1 MKKIFLAIAAV
12 AALASCSKSE
22 IAYEQEDAQIA
33 ISPVAAN
40 RTKAMVSGTEFPA
53 EKFMVWAYYK
63 QLDAGKSIADWQAAT
78 AFAQQTYIEE
88 RPFEPS
94 GTEGLWAGVTP
105 YYWPKLGSLLFV
117 GYYPA
122 TEDMAELVSY
132 EFTSDVNKMAIGDKE
147 AGVFFTPGDY
157 ETTGFVNNA
166 TGANHVE
173 DFMYFNMTPASCDGS
188 TVGADN
194 SVTSG
199 YQIDVHFRH
208 ALSWISVVLAKDANT
223 PDEATITVKS
233 VTFTDVKTTGTGV
246 VDNSPVAPATNEI
259 AWDTTGSADV
269 DVNVWT
275 GEKVLG
281 AAETLEKQPV
291 VIPQG
296 MAGNLVVTYV
306 VSSEDGSSFEET
318 KTIALADINAE
329 NPVWEPGQK
338 YTYTITI
345 GTSEILIDP
354 AIVDWVPVTP
364 SVPVE

>member
-1 MKKIFLAIAAV
+1 MKKIFFAIAAV

-22 IAYEQEDAQIA
+22 VAYEQENAQIA

-53 EKFMVWAYYK
+53 ENFMVWAYYK
-63 QLDAGKSIADWQAAT
+63 QIDAGTNIAAWQAAT
-78 AFAQQTYIEE
+78 TLTQQTYIDEK
-88 RPFEPS
+88 PFEPS
-94 GTEGLWAGVTP
+94 GTAGLWAGVIP

-122 TEDMAELVSY
+122 TDAMAAKVSY
-132 EFTSDVNKMAIGDKE
+132 EFTSSVNKMTV
-147 AGVFFTPGDY
+147 AGFTPGDY
-157 ETTGFVNNA
+157 QTKGFVNNA
-166 TGANHVE
+166 TGADHVE

-259 AWDTTGSADV
+259 AWDTTSSTDV

-281 AAETLEKQPV
+281 TAETLEKQPV

-318 KTIALADINAE
+318 KTIALADINSE
-329 NPVWEPGQK
+329 NPNWEPGQK

-345 GTSEILIDP
+345 GTTEILIDP
-354 AIVDWVPVTP
+354 AIVDWAPVTP
-364 SVPVE
+364 TIPIE

>member
-1 MKKIFLAIAAV
+1 MKKILIALAAV
-12 AALASCSKSE
+12 AALAACSKSE
-22 IAYEQEDAQIA
+22 IQYEQENTPIA

-40 RTKAMVSGTEFPA
+40 RTKAMVTGTEFPA
-53 EKFMVWAYYK
+53 EEFMVWAYYK
-63 QLDAGKSIADWQAAT
+63 QIGAGTTIEGWQAAT
-78 AFAQQTYIEE
+78 NLDQQLYIEE
-88 RPFEPS
+88 KPFEPS
-94 GTEGLWAGVTP
+94 GTAGLWAGVTP

-122 TEDMAELVSY
+122 TEEMAEKVKY
-132 EFTSDVNKMAIGDKE
+132 EFSSDVNKMTVEG
-147 AGVFFTPGDY
+147 FTPGDY
-157 ETTGFVNNA
+157 QATGFVNT

-173 DFMYFNMTPASCDGS
+173 DFMYFNMTPASCDGK
-188 TVGADN
+188 TVGTQN

-275 GEKVLG
+275 GDKELG

-291 VIPQG
+291 IIPQV
-296 MAGNLVVTYV
+296 MEGNLVVTYV
-306 VSSEDGSSFEET
+306 ISSEDGSSFEET
-318 KTIALADINAE
+318 KTVALKDINSE
-329 NPVWEPGQK
+329 NPNWEPGQK

-364 SVPVE
+364 SLPIM

>member
-53 EKFMVWAYYK
+53 EDFMVWAYYK
-63 QLDAGKSIADWQAAT
+63 QIGAGTGISAWQAAT
-78 AFAQQTYIEE
+78 TLDQQTYIDEK
-88 RPFEPS
+88 PFEPS
-94 GTEGLWAGVTP
+94 GTEGLWAGKIP

-122 TEDMAELVSY
+122 TEAMADMVSY
-132 EFTSDVNKMAIGDKE
+132 QFTSSVNKMTV
-147 AGVFFTPGDY
+147 AGFTPGDY
-157 ETTGFVNNA
+157 QTTGFVNNA
-166 TGANHVE
+166 TGADHVE

-208 ALSWISVVLAKDANT
+208 ALSWISVVLAKDAST

-259 AWDTTGSADV
+259 AWDTTGSADA

-275 GEKVLG
+275 GNKVIG
-281 AAETLEKQPV
+281 DAETLEKQPV

-318 KTIALADINAE
+318 KTIALADINSE
-329 NPVWEPGQK
+329 NPNWEPGQK

-345 GTSEILIDP
+345 GTTEILIDP

>member
-1 MKKIFLAIAAV
+1 MKKILFAIAAV
-12 AALASCSKSE
+12 ATLASCAKSE
-22 IAYEQEDAQIA
+22 VEYVQAEAQIA

-53 EKFMVWAYYK
+53 ENFMVWAYYK
-63 QLDAGKSIADWQAAT
+63 QLTAPTSIEAWQT
-78 AFAQQTYIEE
+78 STEAQQTYINEK
-88 RPFEPS
+88 PFQPS
-94 GTEGLWAGVTP
+94 GTSGLWAGVTP

-122 TEDMAELVSY
+122 TDAMAAKVSY
-132 EFTSDVNKMAIGDKE
+132 EFTSSVNKMTVDG
-147 AGVFFTPGDY
+147 FTPGDY
-157 ETTGFVNNA
+157 QTTGFVNNA

-173 DFMYFNMTPASCDGS
+173 DFMYFNMTPSSCDGS
-188 TVGADN
+188 TVGAEN
-194 SVTSG
+194 SVTTG

-223 PDEATITVKS
+223 PEKATITVKS
-233 VTFTDVKTTGTGV
+233 VTFTDVKTTGTGI
-246 VDNSPVAPATNEI
+246 VDNSPVAPNTNEI
-259 AWDTTGSADV
+259 AWETTDAKT

-291 VIPQG
+291 IIPQG

-318 KTIALADINAE
+318 KTVALASINSE
-329 NPVWEPGQK
+329 NPNWKPGQK

-354 AIVDWVPVTP
+354 SIVDWAPVTP
-364 SVPVE
+364 SLPIQ

>member
-53 EKFMVWAYYK
+53 ENFMVWAYYK
-63 QLDAGKSIADWQAAT
+63 QIGAGTNIAAWQSATTLD
-78 AFAQQTYIEE
+78 QQTYIDEK
-88 RPFEPS
+88 PFEPS
-94 GTEGLWAGVTP
+94 STEGLWAGVTP

-122 TEDMAELVSY
+122 TEEMADMVSY
-132 EFTSDVNKMAIGDKE
+132 EFTSSVNKMTV
-147 AGVFFTPGDY
+147 AGFTPGDY
-157 ETTGFVNNA
+157 QTTGFVNNA
-166 TGANHVE
+166 TGADHVE

-259 AWDTTGSADV
+259 AWDTTGSADA

-275 GEKVLG
+275 GNKVIG
-281 AAETLEKQPV
+281 DAETLEKQPV

-318 KTIALADINAE
+318 KTIALADINST
-329 NPVWEPGQK
+329 NPNWEPGQK

-354 AIVDWVPVTP
+354 AVVDWSPVTP
-364 SVPVE
+364 SVPIQ

>member
-1 MKKIFLAIAAV
+1 MKKIFITLAAIATL
-12 AALASCSKSE
+12 AACSKSE
-22 IAYEQEDAQIA
+22 IEYEQEDAPIA

-53 EKFMVWAYYK
+53 EDFMVWAYYK
-63 QLDAGKSIADWQAAT
+63 QIGAGTGISAWQAET
-78 AFAQQTYIEE
+78 TLDQQTYIDEK
-88 RPFEPS
+88 PFEPS
-94 GTEGLWAGVTP
+94 GTEGLWAGKIP

-122 TEDMAELVSY
+122 TEAMADMVSY
-132 EFTSDVNKMAIGDKE
+132 EFTSSVNKMTV
-147 AGVFFTPGDY
+147 AGFTPGDY
-157 ETTGFVNNA
+157 QTTGFVNNA
-166 TGANHVE
+166 TGADHVE

-318 KTIALADINAE
+318 KTIALADINSE
-329 NPVWEPGQK
+329 NPNWEPGQK

-345 GTSEILIDP
+345 GTTEILIDP
-354 AIVDWVPVTP
+354 AIVDWAPVTP
-364 SVPVE
+364 SIPIE

>member
-1 MKKIFLAIAAV
+1 MKKVFLTLAAV
-12 AALASCSKSE
+12 AAIASCSKSE
-22 IAYEQEDAQIA
+22 VAYEQEDAQIA

-53 EKFMVWAYYK
+53 EDFMVWAYYK

-88 RPFEPS
+88 KPFEPS
-94 GTEGLWAGVTP
+94 GTEGLWAGKIP
-105 YYWPKLGSLLFV
+105 YYWPKLGSLLFA

-122 TEDMAELVSY
+122 TDAMKALVSY
-132 EFTSDVNKMAIGDKE
+132 EFDGDTNLMTVD
-147 AGVFFTPGDY
+147 GFTPGDY
-157 ETTGFVNNA
+157 QTTGFVNNA

-173 DFMYFNMTPASCDGS
+173 DFMYFNMTPASCDGK
-188 TVGADN
+188 TVGTQN

-208 ALSWISVVLAKDANT
+208 ALSWISVVLAKDTKT
-223 PDEATITVKS
+223 PEEATITVKS

-246 VDNSPVAPATNEI
+246 VDNSPVAPNTNEI
-259 AWDTTGSADV
+259 DWDTTGSADV

-275 GEKVLG
+275 GEKELG
-281 AAETLEKQPV
+281 AAETLDKQPV
-291 VIPQG
+291 IIPQG

-306 VSSEDGSSFEET
+306 ISSEDGSSFEET
-318 KTIALADINAE
+318 KTVALKDINSE
-329 NPVWEPGQK
+329 NPNWEPGQK

-354 AIVDWVPVTP
+354 AIVEWVPVTP
-364 SVPVE
+364 SLPIQ

>member
-1 MKKIFLAIAAV
+1 MKKIFITLAAV
-12 AALASCSKSE
+12 AALAACSKSE

-53 EKFMVWAYYK
+53 EDFMVWAYYK
-63 QLDAGKSIADWQAAT
+63 QIGAGTGISAWQAAT
-78 AFAQQTYIEE
+78 TLAQQKYIDEK
-88 RPFEPS
+88 PFEPS
-94 GTEGLWAGVTP
+94 GTEGLWAGKIP

-122 TEDMAELVSY
+122 TEAMADMVSY
-132 EFTSDVNKMAIGDKE
+132 EFTSSVNKMTV
-147 AGVFFTPGDY
+147 AGFTPGDY
-157 ETTGFVNNA
+157 QTTGFVNNA
-166 TGANHVE
+166 TGADHVE
-173 DFMYFNMTPASCDGS
+173 DFMYFNMTPASCDGK
-188 TVGADN
+188 TVGTQN

-208 ALSWISVVLAKDANT
+208 ALSWISVVLAKDSNT
-223 PDEATITVKS
+223 PEEATITVKS

-259 AWDTTGSADV
+259 DWNTTGSADV

-275 GEKVLG
+275 GEKELG

-296 MAGNLVVTYV
+296 MEGNLVVTYV

-318 KTIALADINAE
+318 KTVALKDINSE
-329 NPVWEPGQK
+329 NPNWEPGQK

-354 AIVDWVPVTP
+354 SIVEWVPVTP
-364 SVPVE
+364 SLPIQ